1 MVTGKR
7 FVLIMILYTSQKSTI
22 DIVFFSVLSR
32 LETSIFGTI
41 FPFKKTYVP
50 FITLLFQRNFRV

>member
-1 MVTGKR
+1 MATEKR

-41 FPFKKTYVP
+41 FSF
-50 FITLLFQRNFRV
+50 